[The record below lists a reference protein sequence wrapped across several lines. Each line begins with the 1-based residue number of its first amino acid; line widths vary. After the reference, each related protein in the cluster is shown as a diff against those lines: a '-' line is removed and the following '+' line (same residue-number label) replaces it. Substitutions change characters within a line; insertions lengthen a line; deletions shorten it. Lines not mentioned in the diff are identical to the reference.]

1 MNYAEKRVE
10 LIEKHNN
17 LGQQVQQLT
26 EAVQQT
32 KVAMSELR
40 GQVALLDD
48 LIKEEATSEG
58 EEE

>member
-48 LIKEEATSEG
+48 LIKEETTSEG